1 VECGL
6 RLELFKLVES
16 FAVLTLEVLQVLELD
31 ELLLV
36 DDVLDLVLVSLKV
49 IITTALTKTSIFSCS
64 DIVHLFLIRHRV
76 KISFN
81 LVDFGLNLVASF
93 SLHLDLLSR
102 PLHLSAI
109 CKNLGFKGRARFR
122 LKTLEL

>member
-64 DIVHLFLIRHRV
+64 DIVHLFLIRHRI

-102 PLHLSAI
+102 LLHLSAT